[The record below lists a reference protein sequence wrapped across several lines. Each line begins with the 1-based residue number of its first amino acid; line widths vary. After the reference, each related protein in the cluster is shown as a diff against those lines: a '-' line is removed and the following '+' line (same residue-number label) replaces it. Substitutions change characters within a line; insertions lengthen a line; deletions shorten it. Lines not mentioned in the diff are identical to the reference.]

1 MCLDLLIC
9 IAHFQGYAHTSPVIR
24 HLNGQKE
31 EIGYYGYWCCYQ
43 CGALLPHQGANW
55 PLWFSRPAIVED
67 LNDLNF
73 CSLPCML
80 NNCVD
85 NVIGEEFGWYVFNS
99 DGSVAGIS
107 NTDWVSPVINVF
119 NRLS

>member
-1 MCLDLLIC
+1 
-9 IAHFQGYAHTSPVIR
+9 
-24 HLNGQKE
+24 
-31 EIGYYGYWCCYQ
+31 
-43 CGALLPHQGANW
+43 
-55 PLWFSRPAIVED
+55 
-67 LNDLNF
+67 
-73 CSLPCML
+73 ML